1 MSAPNKSTRKIPQ
14 NLSLNKSGP
23 QISFRVPA
31 SKQTT
36 IKTKGRS
43 RIGAVEVSSALV
55 PLIGVVSDDPRQFHF
70 RGSSLQWCRALN
82 ICAGVALMESR
93 RHAVDPS
100 TPYFAGFSKLA
111 AEWAP
116 LRLVCLTQRTA
127 WWHQR
132 ERRPH
137 RNQSLPQF
145 WSGEREVGEYK
156 GYLRTENGGALV
168 LQMYDVDPAS
178 YGIRWAWWCLCSGA
192 AGRRRPTTIVT
203 KFEHRSK
210 NYILWTGQPP
220 RAPFYFPD

>member
-1 MSAPNKSTRKIPQ
+1 
-14 NLSLNKSGP
+14 
-23 QISFRVPA
+23 
-31 SKQTT
+31 
-36 IKTKGRS
+36 
-43 RIGAVEVSSALV
+43 
-55 PLIGVVSDDPRQFHF
+55 
-70 RGSSLQWCRALN
+70 
-82 ICAGVALMESR
+82 MESR

-145 WSGEREVGEYK
+145 WSGKREVGEYK

-168 LQMYDVDPAS
+168 LQMYDVYDPAS
-178 YGIRWAWWCLCSGA
+178 YVI
-192 AGRRRPTTIVT
+192 
-203 KFEHRSK
+203 
-210 NYILWTGQPP
+210 Q
-220 RAPFYFPD
+220 